1 MARNHKGIICGILAA
16 VCYGTNPLGALP
28 LYEEGVNTSSVLFYR
43 FSTAV
48 IMIGVLLMAERK
60 SMAISMKEMKILCP
74 LGVLLAASSGTY
86 YLSFRYMDAG
96 IASTILFAYPVMV
109 AVIMAAFFRE
119 KVTYPTVIAIILSS
133 VGIGLFYKGDSDASL
148 SATGV
153 LLVLISALTYAVYIV
168 IVNQSSIRMSTLKL
182 TFYVLLICALT
193 LWAYSFTSP
202 DLRLQLLPS
211 PRAWFYACWLGL
223 VPTVLSLVLMTI
235 AVHEVGATP
244 TAVLGALEPLTAV
257 AIGATVFGEAV
268 TLRLIIGIVLIL
280 SAVMLV
286 VLAKHPATETPQAQ
300 HAVAETPQA
309 QHRATE
315 TLQAQHLATET
326 PPAQHPATPDTTA
339 EHRHVRNITHTISS
353 IIRKTWRWRS

>member
-1 MARNHKGIICGILAA
+1 MNHKGIICAILAA

-28 LYEEGVNTSSVLFYR
+28 LYAEGVNTSSVLFYR

-48 IMIGVLLMAERK
+48 IMIGVLLLAERK
-60 SMAISMKEMKILCP
+60 SMRVTLKELKVLLP
-74 LGVLLAASSGTY
+74 LGVLIAASSGTY

-119 KVTYPTVIAIILSS
+119 KVTLPTITAIILSS
-133 VGIGLFYKGDSDASL
+133 VGIGLFYKGDSDATL

-153 LLVLISALTYAVYIV
+153 FLGLVSALTYAVYIV
-168 IVNQSSIRMSTLKL
+168 IVNQSSIRMSSLKL

-202 DLRLQLLPS
+202 DLHLQLLPS

-235 AVHEVGATP
+235 AIHEEGATP

-257 AIGATVFGEAV
+257 AIGASVFGEV
-268 TLRLIIGIVLIL
+268 ITIRVVIGIVLIL

-286 VLAKHPATETPQAQ
+286 VLAKHPATENAPAHPSATP
-300 HAVAETPQA
+300 
-309 QHRATE
+309 
-315 TLQAQHLATET
+315 
-326 PPAQHPATPDTTA
+326 HPATENAPARSSAMPHTA
-339 EHRHVRNITHTISS
+339 TEHHHMRTITHTISAL
-353 IIRKTWRWRS
+353 IRKTWRWKS